1 MGEELFYKENKS
13 KGEGNERGISAL
25 CSEPLCLKELLGE
38 VTDLNLNVKWSY
50 TCQACN
56 GKQSFG

>member
-13 KGEGNERGISAL
+13 KGEGKERGISAL

-56 GKQSFG
+56 GK